1 MFYNTV
7 DNPIR
12 ELRKQYLSNSAV
24 VPISGTKFDAD
35 KMLEVYDECIRS
47 KFKNHPQM
55 QVAITSSDGKAYG
68 TEEQKI
74 SNVSLGV
81 GENQYNLLNEFFIG
95 TYIETVHNTLFEMF
109 GGTRGRFMVLNKHKR
124 AYSYHSDLT
133 PRLHIPVTTNRDC
146 KFIVDDV
153 VYYLP
158 DVGQLYMVDTTRPHS
173 ALNLGYEERLHIV
186 YGITDIG
193 NDYEHI

>member
-1 MFYNTV
+1 MV
-7 DNPIR
+7 DNPIL
-12 ELRKQYLSNSAV
+12 ELRRQYLSDSAV
-24 VPISGTKFDAD
+24 VPISGAVFDVD
-35 KMLEVYDECIRS
+35 QIIKVYNDCIKS
-47 KFKNHPQM
+47 VFKNHLQL
-55 QVAITSSDGKAYG
+55 QVAITSSNGKTYS
-68 TEEQKI
+68 TDEQKI

-81 GENQYNLLNEFFIG
+81 GENQYSMLNEFFIG
-95 TYIETVHNTLFEMF
+95 TYVETVHNTLYEMF
-109 GGTRGRFMVLNKHKR
+109 GVTRGRFMTLNKKKR

-153 VYYLP
+153 VYHLP

-186 YGITDIG
+186 YGITDKG
-193 NDYEHI
+193 NDYEHF